1 MKNKNTPTEGQNS
14 DIQTAESALRGAACC
29 ASFPVDCEGDLVEM
43 TISKIKRSSGNIMS
57 DPSELLEAVLFEA
70 ERLNPNQSLALQI
83 SCGPLDSF
91 GDSIPPWFGSC
102 ERRYAHHGRSTG
114 KAVECQPDPT
124 LCRELQS
131 NGLSVE

>member
-70 ERLNPNQSLALQI
+70 ERLNPIRVLRYKSPAAPWILLAIVFLHGLAVVNEDMPI
-83 SCGPLDSF
+83 MADPLV
-91 GDSIPPWFGSC
+91 
-102 ERRYAHHGRSTG
+102 
-114 KAVECQPDPT
+114 K
-124 LCRELQS
+124 L
-131 NGLSVE
+131 